1 MDHLAEGSQVKK
13 SLDVLD
19 EVRQLFRGV
28 LLAEDKA
35 CFDAT
40 MQHIPQ
46 FVVTGAQSAG
56 KSSVLSRISGV
67 KLPSRAG
74 RCTCVAINL
83 KLRHC
88 LDPAD
93 TRTSVELKRPGH
105 LKTMNFSVGNGTDD
119 EVTQAISRAQQ
130 QALSD
135 STPALFAEGHT
146 VDVCVNGTHLPN
158 VTLVDLPGFTNSSVA
173 DTELVKRIVGKYLEM
188 DSTLVLHVA
197 RGDSDYQALLGNDV
211 VREYSH
217 KITNVF
223 THCDQLAAG
232 ANATGLLNVILR
244 ATKGRPVFAVL
255 GEFQGQS
262 ESEEKDELLIRGAFA
277 GLESSFRFGATKLGM
292 YLEETMANQMRD
304 NLPATIKTLKTL
316 IQASETDLELIKEQ
330 PPSQVLLW
338 VNRLVQERLKG
349 SRLEFRNELK
359 SMTKQLTMEIKSL
372 GMSCLKVE
380 GAKPNRAL
388 LAWEREKGL
397 EKGTKVFVDGNVQAE
412 VEGFSDFT
420 YQVKIGDR
428 IESMP
433 SNRLF
438 LGEPAGEVMAQDIA
452 KLLDISR
459 GLRSNGDE
467 DILFPLETYSKDFAK
482 RYVVVLD
489 HFLEQFA
496 QLTEKRLHTVF
507 HPEGMPEFGTGLV
520 RELLTRA
527 LAGLETLKCE
537 LAAWNKDVE
546 AWNKPPLV
554 FTNGEA
560 ERDALLTALVKREGK
575 TDYEHSN
582 VYFKIQS
589 YIMIQRK
596 LVAEAASKQ
605 FVLVFN
611 NKMEDKVNKGLEDDD
626 VGELLELVISPPG
639 LKHKRVQLTNRIEV
653 LQQGV
658 TKLQQMFD

>member
-412 VEGFSDFT
+412 VEG
-420 YQVKIGDR
+420 
-428 IESMP
+428 
-433 SNRLF
+433 L
-438 LGEPAGEVMAQDIA
+438 DIA

-653 LQQGV
+653 FATGRDQAATDV
-658 TKLQQMFD
+658 